1 MVKNGI
7 RRDVRDTVGLETKK
21 LQWMLHFEGG
31 KKGYDVVKGEL
42 RYYIICVFYIKC

>member
-7 RRDVRDTVGLETKK
+7 RTDVRGTVGSETKK
-21 LQWMLHFEGG
+21 LLWRLHFEGG

-42 RYYIICVFYIKC
+42 WYYVYFISNAKC